1 MTAPQTGG
9 MSPAPGAGTP
19 PIVIRAIRPDDKQA
33 LRDGTDR
40 LSERSRYR
48 RFLSPHSSLTP
59 AELTYFTE
67 VDHHDHEALV
77 AIDPTTGVG
86 VGVARYIRSRS
97 HPDCAE
103 LAVAVADDWQQHGV
117 GTRLTEALAD
127 RARQEGITRFTAL
140 MFADNTPMLRLIKSL
155 GVVHDMSVA
164 QGIVELTVELP
175 PDSVGSISQLLRA
188 TAAGELHA
196 AGHPGTTRSLR
207 ARSDAR
213 RAATLRR
220 TPGDDHSPM
229 DTLRSLDDLD
239 VGGKRVLLRV
249 DLNVPLAHDAD
260 DAVARVADDTRIRAA
275 LPTIEELRGRG
286 ARLVLVSHLGRPV
299 DHAPGL
305 SLRPVADRLAQLIGS
320 PVTLAPA
327 VVGAPV
333 RELTEQLKP
342 GEILM
347 LENVRYEPGETKND
361 PELAAQLAELAD
373 VYVNDAFGTAHRAHA
388 STEGVAHLLP
398 CAAGRL
404 MQREVEVLSAIVQDP
419 QQPLVAVLGGAKVSD
434 KIGVIERFLALA
446 DAVCIGGAMAFP
458 FLAAQGHPVG
468 ASLCADADLEP
479 ARRALAAAAAS
490 PCRLL
495 LPQDLRLADREQPDA
510 PSQALD
516 GVDVPDGL
524 IGLDIGARTAA
535 RYADEIAAA
544 ATVFWNGPMGRF
556 ELEPFAAGTRTI
568 ADAVAATAATTV
580 VGGGETVAAMRS
592 FGLAD
597 QVSHLST
604 GGGATLELLE
614 GHPLPGVQ
622 ALLRTTVPAATA

>member
-1 MTAPQTGG
+1 MPNAR
-9 MSPAPGAGTP
+9 S
-19 PIVIRAIRPDDKQA
+19 PIVIRAIRPDDRQA

-48 RFLSPHSSLTP
+48 RFLSPHGSLTP

-67 VDHHDHEALV
+67 VDHQDHEALV
-77 AIDPTTGVG
+77 AIDPTTGEG
-86 VGVARYIRSRS
+86 IGVARYIRSPV
-97 HPDCAE
+97 HPDAAE
-103 LAVAVADDWQQHGV
+103 LAVAVADDWQHHGV
-117 GTRLTEALAD
+117 GTRLTEALAQ
-127 RARQEGITRFTAL
+127 RARQEGVTRFTAL
-140 MFADNTPMLRLIKSL
+140 MFADNTPMLHLIKSL
-155 GVVHDMSVA
+155 GVVHDMSVH

-175 PDSVGSISQLLRA
+175 SDGVGSISQLLHA

-196 AGHPGTTRSLR
+196 AGHPGPARSLR
-207 ARSDAR
+207 ALSDAR
-213 RAATLRR
+213 RATAPNR
-220 TPGDDHSPM
+220 TPGDDHSAT

-239 VGGKRVLLRV
+239 VDDKRVLVRV
-249 DLNVPLAHDAD
+249 DLNVPLTRDAD
-260 DAVARVADDTRIRAA
+260 GARACVADDTRIRAA
-275 LPTIEELRGRG
+275 LPTLDELRGRG

-299 DHAPGL
+299 DRDPDL
-305 SLRPVADRLAQLIGS
+305 SLRPVADRLAQLIGA

-327 VVGAPV
+327 VVGAPIK
-333 RELTEQLKP
+333 ELTERLKP

-361 PELAAQLAELAD
+361 PELASQLADLAD
-373 VYVNDAFGTAHRAHA
+373 AYVNDAFGTAHRAHA

-404 MQREVEVLSAIVQDP
+404 MQREVGVLSAIVQDP
-419 QQPLVAVLGGAKVSD
+419 QRPLVAILGGAKVSD

-446 DAVCIGGAMAFP
+446 ETVCIGGAMAFP
-458 FLAAQGHPVG
+458 FLAVQGHPVG
-468 ASLCADADLEP
+468 ASRCADADREP

-490 PCRLL
+490 RCRLL
-495 LPQDLRLADREQPDA
+495 LPEDLRISDSDQASATSR
-510 PSQALD
+510 ALD
-516 GVDVPDGL
+516 GVDVPDGFS
-524 IGLDIGARTAA
+524 GLDIGPRTAA

-556 ELEPFAAGTRTI
+556 ELEPFAAGTRII
-568 ADAVAATAATTV
+568 ADAVARASATTV

-597 QVSHLST
+597 QVTHLST

-614 GHPLPGVQ
+614 GRELPGVQ
-622 ALLRTTVPAATA
+622 ALRRTPTAAAA